1 MAWKAP
7 KQCCCPNANNL
18 IKHAKSAVIT
28 VVLLH
33 SKLYISFQKNVVCL
47 SLVKTYSEVQA
58 LGSSMDLT
66 CTITLFNLIHSVT
79 VPPAHSELHHRVCPD
94 VPCAVRK
101 QCVAE
106 KQSSEQGKPHHI
118 KTVFPVVMLLR
129 TFVEFVS
136 EICGTYST
144 WHQWDGNLCFGSLSL
159 IVRWKWGGYIVRW
172 GLGKWCIVFV
182 IKICWEEGKNM
193 NSDYLYI
200 CYCIM
205 WWKSMLQVCRAPLIR
220 ALWFPQCRFFVWKK
234 KIHKILYT

>member
-1 MAWKAP
+1 MAWKVP
-7 KQCCCPNANNL
+7 KLCCSPNANNL
-18 IKHAKSAVIT
+18 TCKVCCYYCCSSAQQMIY
-28 VVLLH
+28 
-33 SKLYISFQKNVVCL
+33 YIPKIHICL
-47 SLVKTYSEVQA
+47 SLVKTCSEVQA

-66 CTITLFNLIHSVT
+66 CTITLYNLTHSVT

-129 TFVEFVS
+129 TFVGFGS
-136 EICGTYST
+136 DICGTYST

-159 IVRWKWGGYIVRW
+159 IVWWKWGGYIVRW
-172 GLGKWCIVFV
+172 GLGKCCIVFV

-193 NSDYLYI
+193 NSDYLHI
-200 CYCIM
+200 CYCIIGH
-205 WWKSMLQVCRAPLIR
+205 WFHKADFLYEKNIKWRAVHLIKSRCGLVSVDIKL
-220 ALWFPQCRFFVWKK
+220 
-234 KIHKILYT
+234 